1 MPNAFMENQ
10 DVWEPGYFRTDQ
22 QVAQFFNAHNITV
35 YNNQHSGGLNYPAH
49 NTETGGLPN
58 GQLDVWWDEIEF
70 DTGAFGRIFL
80 PALGISYETQHWFL
94 GIWQYWTS
102 ERLHYTS
109 LKSGTQRGDYV
120 FKSNLQDDFEIFKN
134 GTAYSA
140 RCNSGIQVTILYS
153 GNETDIGD
161 SWDNGQ
167 LQYMM
172 SWELNATATSIN
184 MFTLLGQILTF
195 QAPVLG
201 VPGIFGSILNAII
214 AIPLYA
220 TIGYLIYKFIV
231 GIAPWLSGGSGD

>member
-10 DVWEPGYFRTDQ
+10 DVWEPGYYRTDQ
-22 QVAQFFNAHNITV
+22 QVAQFLNAHNITV
-35 YNNQHSGGLNYPAH
+35 YNSQHSGGLNYPAH
-49 NTETGGLPN
+49 ETETGGLPN
-58 GQLDVWWDEIEF
+58 GQLDVWWDYYAPLNI
-70 DTGAFGRIFL
+70 DS
-80 PALGISYETQHWFL
+80 LGISYETQHWLF
-94 GIWQYWTS
+94 GYFEYWTS

-109 LKSGTQRGDYV
+109 LKSAAERGDFITRDYLV
-120 FKSNLQDDFEIFKN
+120 ADFEDTKN
-134 GTAYSA
+134 GTSYSA
-140 RCNSGIQVTILYS
+140 RCNSGVQVTILYS

-172 SWELNATATSIN
+172 SWELNATLSSVN
-184 MFTLLGQILTF
+184 MFSLLGQILTF

-220 TIGYLIYKFIV
+220 TTGYLIYKLIA